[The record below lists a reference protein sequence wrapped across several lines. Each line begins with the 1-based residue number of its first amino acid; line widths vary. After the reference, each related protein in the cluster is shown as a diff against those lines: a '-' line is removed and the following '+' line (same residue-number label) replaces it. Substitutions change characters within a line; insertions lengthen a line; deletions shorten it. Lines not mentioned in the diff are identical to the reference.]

1 MHDNVFVPM
10 RLQTRGGA
18 ENPLHLEEE
27 MHASSEQK
35 CLDPRETIGAKM
47 ESAQAEA
54 RSSRPGRIQSSS
66 KLLEIR
72 RHRIVLVRFARLTPV
87 LSPVVLADASP
98 AALLASVLPVYI
110 VCMVFMISNSYP
122 KCHTMAM

>member
-10 RLQTRGGA
+10 RLQTRVGA

-54 RSSRPGRIQSSS
+54 RPGRIQSSS

-87 LSPVVLADASP
+87 LSPVVLADAAL
-98 AALLASVLPVYI
+98 AALLASGLACLHRVHGL
-110 VCMVFMISNSYP
+110 
-122 KCHTMAM
+122 HDQ